1 MPADPTLVADPV
13 ALRDWLPALQGLLAP
28 LEPRRLV
35 LLRGLVMPS
44 RLQWI
49 DRMPDD
55 VVVEADGGTLQ
66 ADDSGWLFPLEKR
79 GAQPL
84 LLFMVTDRAEAAPD
98 LLMNAAATLC
108 RCAWRLRQGEHGD
121 GDDDARALGEAI
133 HGLRNGLNSVLMSA
147 AVITTCAD
155 LLPERLQ
162 PIAREIEAA
171 AHRSVDRLHKLTA
184 LIEPG
189 R

>member
-1 MPADPTLVADPV
+1 VPADSALAAGPV
-13 ALRDWLPALQGLLAP
+13 ALRDWLLALQGMLAP
-28 LEPRRLV
+28 LEPQRLV
-35 LLRGLVMPS
+35 LLRGLVLPP

-49 DRMPDD
+49 ERMPDD
-55 VVVEADGGTLQ
+55 VVVEPDGGRLQ
-66 ADDSGWLFPLEKR
+66 DGDSGWLFPLEKQ
-79 GAQPL
+79 GNQPL
-84 LLFMVTDRAEAAPD
+84 LLFLVTDRAEAAPD
-98 LLMNAAATLC
+98 VLMNAAATLC
-108 RCAWRLRQGEHGD
+108 RCAWRLRQGEHGS
-121 GDDDARALGEAI
+121 GDDEVRALGEAI